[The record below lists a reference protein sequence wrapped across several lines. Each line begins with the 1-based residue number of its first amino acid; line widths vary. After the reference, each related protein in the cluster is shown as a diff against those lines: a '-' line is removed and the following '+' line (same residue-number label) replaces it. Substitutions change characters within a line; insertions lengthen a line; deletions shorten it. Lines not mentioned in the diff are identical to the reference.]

1 MMNEVTW
8 HEHCKNLE
16 VQDNSPLVCR
26 NCGTKI
32 VVQEIFTILQK
43 WAATEY
49 RVTGRGMDIEDYF
62 YSFARPP
69 ESYCEHLR
77 YLGFLDSCVT
87 NVIDKDGLGDEFVK
101 DPKFE
106 EERTKEM
113 QEGTDYSVF
122 REWLI
127 SNEGGIMVDLSTY
140 WEIWQRTDTK
150 GTYHDIKDAGL
161 VAIFQDVSVLG

>member
-1 MMNEVTW
+1 MMEERTW
-8 HEHCKNLE
+8 KEHCSKLE
-16 VQDNSPLVCR
+16 VSDDTGLVCPV
-26 NCGTKI
+26 CCTELDVSG
-32 VVQEIFTILQK
+32 VFTTLAK
-43 WAATEY
+43 WGGFKRTGKTAEEY
-49 RVTGRGMDIEDYF
+49 FSEHDTIIPK
-62 YSFARPP
+62 SN
-69 ESYCEHLR
+69 CEHLR
-77 YLGFLDSCVT
+77 YLGFLDGSSFV
-87 NVIDKDGLGDEFVK
+87 DKNDLGKKFAE